1 MEKETKKIIQ
11 SYEEDSINF
20 LELFSI
26 LWKEKIKIIFVTS
39 LFAIFSVFYALSLS
53 NIYKS
58 EAILTLSN
66 NSGSDFSKLAQ
77 SYSSLGNLAGL
88 SLQNLNPEGDRLNE
102 AVERIQSLDFF
113 EEFIL
118 KNDLYV
124 KLLAVRSW
132 DQDEDKL
139 IINTNLYNTD
149 KDEWLD
155 DSKFSVNGKPSIQ
168 TAHRNF
174 LEKLNISINNKTGFL
189 EIDFVHVSP
198 NVAKEILDLL
208 IYEIN
213 EKTRSEEKLLAEKTI
228 VLLEEELKNA
238 QLQEIRFGISS
249 LIQNQFEKMT
259 FARASPNYLFKI
271 LSKPTSPELKFQPR
285 RSVICIVITFL
296 GGVLISFYVL
306 VIHFFK
312 NTEKNNS

>member
-1 MEKETKKIIQ
+1 MEEETKKIIQ
-11 SYEEDSINF
+11 SYEEDSVNF
-20 LELFSI
+20 LELFLI
-26 LWKEKIKIIFVTS
+26 LWKEKIKIIFVTF
-39 LFAIFSVFYALSLS
+39 LFAIFSVFYALSLP

-66 NSGSDFSKLAQ
+66 NSGSDFSKLVQ
-77 SYSSLGNLAGL
+77 NYSSLASLAGI
-88 SLQNLNPEGDRLNE
+88 SLQNLGPEGDKLNE
-102 AVERIQSLDFF
+102 AVERMQSLDFF

-139 IINTNLYNTD
+139 IINKSLYDVD

-189 EIDFVHVSP
+189 EIDFVHPSP
-198 NVAKEILDLL
+198 KVAREILDLI

-228 VLLEEELKNA
+228 VFLEEELKNA
-238 QLQEIRFGISS
+238 QLQEIRSGISS
-249 LIQNQFEKMT
+249 LIQNQVEKMT
-259 FARASPNYLFKI
+259 FASASPEYLFKI
-271 LSKPTSPELKFQPR
+271 LSKPTSPELKSEPR

-296 GGVLISFYVL
+296 GGLLISFYVL
-306 VIHFFK
+306 AVHYLR